1 MWTAVSLRIITARLK
16 FASAGQRLVGGL
28 RRSSDV
34 YLTGVSVYA
43 PTFCPPGDIV
53 KHFYDELQDTFNHT
67 YI

>member
-16 FASAGQRLVGGL
+16 FASAGQ